1 MRMIE
6 AFPDDHVRNS
16 FVLFAVISTHEDP
29 IPAWCNVS
37 SLLRIIQQLCNLD
50 GSFLIFLSVFPQN
63 IYGLNGMLVACGLGF
78 LRIMVF
84 DRDLKGDVVCADF
97 VTNSTLAAIW
107 DRYNEL

>member
-1 MRMIE
+1 MRIHLNDIYL
-6 AFPDDHVRNS
+6 AI
-16 FVLFAVISTHEDP
+16 VLF
-29 IPAWCNVS
+29 W
-37 SLLRIIQQLCNLD
+37 SLK
-50 GSFLIFLSVFPQN
+50 N

-84 DRDLKGDVVCADF
+84 DPELKGDVVCADF